1 MLSKWLT
8 SLEENGVKV
17 ETVIEKTELVEGD
30 ILNGSVYVT
39 NLTEDEEDKIDY
51 ISLLV
56 LCEELDGELTI
67 VGKHS
72 FQLVGGIRSKDGEII
87 PFEIIPDERWVCGK
101 DEQLILQTTVVF
113 LDGVAIEEQGVISYS
128 AIE

>member
-8 SLEENGVKV
+8 SVEENGVKV

-39 NLTEDEEDKIDY
+39 AHTEEHQIDY
-51 ISLLV
+51 ISLKV
-56 LCEELDGELTI
+56 LCEELDGEFSIL
-67 VGKHS
+67 GKHS

-87 PFEIIPDERWVCGK
+87 PFEIIPDERVCGK
-101 DEQLILQTTVVF
+101 DEELILQTTVVF
-113 LDGVAIEEQGVISYS
+113 LDGVAIEEQGVITYS

>member
-30 ILNGSVYVT
+30 ILNGSVYIT
-39 NLTEDEEDKIDY
+39 TLTEDEEDKIDY
-51 ISLLV
+51 ISLKV
-56 LCEELDGELTI
+56 LCEQLNGELSI
-67 VGKHS
+67 VGKYS

-87 PFEIIPDERWVCGK
+87 PFEIIPDERWICGK
-101 DEQLILQTTVVF
+101 DEQLIFQTTVVF
-113 LDGVAIEEQGVISYS
+113 LDGVEIEEKGVITYS
-128 AIE
+128 IE

>member
-39 NLTEDEEDKIDY
+39 THTEEDKIDY

-113 LDGVAIEEQGVISYS
+113 LDGVAIEEQGVITYS